1 MFLSAREELLLYNYD
16 YKLSY
21 SISIAIILPLK
32 LIEKLDDQKGNKNK
46 PMLPTI
52 SRLEKV

>member
-1 MFLSAREELLLYNYD
+1 MFLSAREKLLLYNYD

-21 SISIAIILPLK
+21 SICIAIILPLK
-32 LIEKLDDQKGNKNK
+32 LIERLDDQKGNKNK
-46 PMLPTI
+46 AMLPTI

>member
-1 MFLSAREELLLYNYD
+1 MFLSAREKLLLYKYD

-21 SISIAIILPLK
+21 SICIAIILLFK
-32 LIEKLDDQKGNKNK
+32 LIEKLADQKGNKNK
-46 PMLPTI
+46 PMPPTI